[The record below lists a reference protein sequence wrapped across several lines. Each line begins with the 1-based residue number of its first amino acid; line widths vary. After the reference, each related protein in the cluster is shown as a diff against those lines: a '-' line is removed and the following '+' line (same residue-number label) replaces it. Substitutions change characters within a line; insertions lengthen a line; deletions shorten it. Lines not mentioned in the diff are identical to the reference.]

1 MRRRTILGVAIMFA
15 TTVGILTASA
25 RLRART
31 APLPRSAAASTA
43 PRPSASAEHA
53 FVGVLLAPQMA
64 NLAPR
69 ADGRLV
75 SVNVRVGQRV
85 RQGDVLAVFD
95 QRDRR
100 QDLALAEAQLK
111 SALGAAA
118 AAGAE
123 LGAAKARAARRN
135 ATVDIGNGRRIAVVS
150 GEEAAQASADAHGA
164 AGRAASA
171 AGQIAEQKARI
182 GSLKIAL
189 EETTLRAPFDGV
201 VTATNFEGG
210 MSVHAHETV
219 VRLVGGSDMLRLRVA
234 VPEEEASAVRSGAEV
249 HFALEDGRKVTAHL
263 THVSPEVDSSTR
275 CLFVEGDVDLH
286 ADDKQIS
293 VLSGRRVNVVL
304 AR

>member
-1 MRRRTILGVAIMFA
+1 MKRRTTIGLGIAVLAGLA
-15 TTVGILTASA
+15 VASA
-25 RLRART
+25 SPRLHV
-31 APLPRSAAASTA
+31 PSANAA
-43 PRPSASAEHA
+43 PRPIAPAAPHVAPAPERS
-53 FVGVLLAPQMA
+53 FVGVILAPQMA
-64 NLAPR
+64 NLSSR

-75 SVNVRVGQRV
+75 SVNVRVGQTV
-85 RQGDVLAVFD
+85 HKDDALAVFD

-111 SALGAAA
+111 TAMGAAA
-118 AAGAE
+118 AAGAD
-123 LGAAKARAARRN
+123 LGAARARAARRN
-135 ATVDIGNGRRIAVVS
+135 ATVDIGGGKRIAVVS
-150 GEEAAQASADAHGA
+150 GEEAAQATADAHGA

-201 VTATNFEGG
+201 ITATNFEGG

-219 VRLVGGSDMLRLRVA
+219 VRVVGGSDMLRLRVA
-234 VPEEEASAVRSGAEV
+234 VPEEDATLVRTGTV
-249 HFALEDGRKVTAHL
+249 VRFKLEDGRALTARL
-263 THVSPEVDSSTR
+263 THVSPEVDPSTR

-286 ADDKQIS
+286 ADDRQIAL
-293 VLSGRRVNVVL
+293 LSGRRVSVVV